1 MTAFVRAGMLLAAG
15 AACLLADFS
24 YQETARLTGGLMAGM
39 MKVVGVFSKQ
49 AREPVRSTI
58 LVKGDRMATL
68 TATAG
73 HIVDLEKE
81 TITEIDF
88 QKKTYS
94 VVSFAEIAQAMKEAE
109 ARMATEQGEQVDIKI
124 KASVQPT
131 GQTKTFSGVE
141 ARQVLLNLEME
152 GTNKKT
158 GERGVF
164 MTITSEMW
172 MAQVPGYQEVLNFHR
187 RAAQKLAWTP
197 GATLV
202 GMQRSEV
209 SKGMAELY
217 KEAAKLDGVAV
228 YQVIKMGL
236 KGEPGSEG
244 ATAEAQP
251 RAPQSEEQPS
261 VGGALGRLG
270 GLGRLGRLGRRK
282 EPEQPR
288 PAESAPAAG
297 PGAAPTLMEM
307 VSEAGD
313 FSTAPIDPGRLSV
326 PAGFQQVE
334 SDLVRGLRSRRR

>member
-164 MTITSEMW
+164 MTITGEMW

-187 RAAQKLAWTP
+187 RAAQKLA
-197 GATLV
+197 
-202 GMQRSEV
+202 
-209 SKGMAELY
+209 
-217 KEAAKLDGVAV
+217 
-228 YQVIKMGL
+228 
-236 KGEPGSEG
+236 
-244 ATAEAQP
+244 
-251 RAPQSEEQPS
+251 
-261 VGGALGRLG
+261 
-270 GLGRLGRLGRRK
+270 
-282 EPEQPR
+282 
-288 PAESAPAAG
+288 
-297 PGAAPTLMEM
+297 
-307 VSEAGD
+307 
-313 FSTAPIDPGRLSV
+313 
-326 PAGFQQVE
+326 
-334 SDLVRGLRSRRR
+334 